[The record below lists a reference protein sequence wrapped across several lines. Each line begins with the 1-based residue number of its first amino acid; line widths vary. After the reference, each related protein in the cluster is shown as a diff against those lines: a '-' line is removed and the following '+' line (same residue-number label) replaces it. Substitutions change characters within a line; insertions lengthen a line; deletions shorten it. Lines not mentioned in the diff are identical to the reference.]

1 MKIDYLIYKN
11 ITEDYSIEKVDFQR
25 RLTLLVGASGVG
37 KTQILRAIKQL
48 CKFAS
53 NARMDSRNAFEAEL
67 GFTTKENKGYIW
79 KIKTKLQDKRYEVDS
94 NGTGI
99 MVQEESLAYSNG
111 EQIFTRNEEKT
122 VLSGYGQVPMSK
134 ESESLISQYR
144 NLEIINSIYWN
155 FCWLE
160 SSDLEIDMMHLTS
173 ADFFMDDTEKDK
185 KMDFEM
191 AEDLAERVMLSPFTR
206 FGIMKNI
213 ELPEYQSVHDIALER
228 FQDIFPA
235 VQDIDYIENE
245 MNQYGIA
252 IKTNDHWVIQKNISS
267 GMLKSLWHIINILT
281 AEKDAVIMLD
291 EFENGLGIN
300 CIDVVSNMIWE
311 ERPDIQ
317 IIMTSHHPYII
328 NCIPMENWLITRRM
342 GKKVQTISAQDYH
355 LGQSKHEAYIELMN
369 RLKQE
374 ELQKID

>member
-1 MKIDYLIYKN
+1 MKINYLIYKN
-11 ITEDYSIEKVDFQR
+11 ITEDYTIEKVDFRR

-37 KTQILRAIKQL
+37 KTQILKALQQL
-48 CKFAS
+48 CRFAS
-53 NARMDSRNAFEAEL
+53 NRNVDRKNAFEAEL
-67 GFTTKENKGYIW
+67 GFTTKDNKEYIW
-79 KIKTKLQDKRYEVDS
+79 KIKTTLQDKRFET
-94 NGTGI
+94 GTDDIGI
-99 MVQEESLAYSNG
+99 KVQEESLTYTNG
-111 EQIFTRNEEKT
+111 NRIFARNEEKIAI
-122 VLSGYGQVPMSK
+122 SGYEQVPMSK

-144 NLEIINSIYWN
+144 NM
-155 FCWLE
+155 E
-160 SSDLEIDMMHLTS
+160 SMNDVYREFLWMESTDLEIDMIHLS
-173 ADFFMDDTEKDK
+173 NADFFKDTVRKEKRMNIDV
-185 KMDFEM
+185 
-191 AEDLAERVMLSPFTR
+191 AEDLAESVMLSPFTR
-206 FGIMKNI
+206 FGIMKLI
-213 ELPEYQSVHDIALER
+213 ELPMYESIYDNVLER
-228 FQDIFPA
+228 FQDIFPT

-252 IKTNDHWVIQKNISS
+252 IKTNDHWVMQKNISS

-281 AEKDAVIMLD
+281 VEENAVIMLD

-300 CIDVVSNMIWE
+300 CIDVVSNMILE

-328 NCIPMENWLITRRM
+328 NCIPMENWLITRRV

-374 ELQKID
+374 ELQGID